1 MGFDWEQML
10 DTDGAGLAD
19 AYEAA
24 VGEAYDRE
32 TGRSPRRLPVDDLWR
47 DPIEPELRQV
57 TIVERDGSTRLSW
70 VEVDRPVDPD
80 DRDDDDV

>member
-32 TGRSPRRLPVDDLWR
+32 TGRSPRRFPVNDLSG
-47 DPIEPELRQV
+47 DPIEPELREV
-57 TIVERDGSTRLSW
+57 TVTEADGSIRVVW
-70 VEVDRPVDPD
+70 VELDRPVDPD
-80 DRDDDDV
+80 DYDAAGI

>member
-32 TGRSPRRLPVDDLWR
+32 TGRSPRWFPVNDLFG
-47 DPIEPELRQV
+47 DPIEPELRDF
-57 TIVERDGSTRLSW
+57 TLIEPDGSTRVAW
-70 VEVDRPVDPD
+70 VELDRPVDL
-80 DRDDDDV
+80 R